1 MILNTIKKISM
12 NYNKMEVLFNEYSN
26 IIPNLSTLIEK
37 PTTVNIDS
45 CVSNFEKKYTSTDEL
60 FDNLRITDFSPSNPL
75 FSSPFNVPFQSI
87 IDLLF
92 IIYLKKEEKISLE
105 SYVENTSTINKKSAE
120 SELQLLD
127 LGNTSSTVNTSLN
140 TDVSVLDKLKKKYT
154 RTFLIWYCKQFR
166 GNLDLLKS
174 PSSNFYNKFHNT
186 FNKINKNSNKKFIDL
201 TSNSNY
207 GSIYANIIL
216 FIHYL
221 NKLKLDN
228 REEYTKTLNEI
239 SSNKDMSL
247 SIKRFNTMYDDF
259 QMAKEV
265 ILKNSTSSFKP
276 IDGLSCFEQLFNK
289 SEYFKLLLSGNKKY
303 LSKYLNTQHNYTI
316 KTEFDKTLK
325 YTILDSTNKIIGAN
339 LINKDSFTIYTFEST
354 NKTEDIYQI
363 SMHEEM
369 NKNGKGKKKLIDI
382 TCTSPKSDDKINKI
396 TISLP
401 YKSSDKKSLFNK
413 NPYTL
418 DKDNISLKIND
429 SKYFTLKYENTPTQ
443 SIQIF
448 RNNENKIITY
458 NLKSIGVDDTKK
470 LYPNYDITNN
480 ISLVDNFDTTS
491 LIPFEMIIAQIL
503 AIVINAYIDV
513 FETNITIT
521 KKKKSLFETKK
532 ENKVEEK
539 FEKVDYLNREYADY

>member
-1 MILNTIKKISM
+1 
-12 NYNKMEVLFNEYSN
+12 MEVLFNEYSN

-60 FDNLRITDFSPSNPL
+60 FDNLRITDFSSSNPL
-75 FSSPFNVPFQSI
+75 FSTPFNIPFQYI

-105 SYVENTSTINKKSAE
+105 SYVENTATINKKSAE

-127 LGNTSSTVNTSLN
+127 LGNTSSTVNTSLTN
-140 TDVSVLDKLKKKYT
+140 IDTPVLDKLKKKYT

-166 GNLDLLKS
+166 GNLDSLKS
-174 PSSNFYNKFHNT
+174 PSINFYTKFHTT
-186 FNKINKNSNKKFIDL
+186 FDKINKNSSKKFIDL
-201 TSNSNY
+201 SSKSDY

-216 FIHYL
+216 FIYYF

-228 REEYTKTLNEI
+228 REEYTKTLNDI
-239 SSNKDMSL
+239 SSNKDMSKYL
-247 SIKRFNTMYDDF
+247 KQFNTMYDDF
-259 QMAKEV
+259 NMAKEV
-265 ILKNSTSSFKP
+265 ILKNSTTSFKP

-325 YTILDSTNKIIGAN
+325 YTTFDSTNKIIGSN

-354 NKTEDIYQI
+354 NKTDDIYQI
-363 SMHEEM
+363 NMREEM

-396 TISLP
+396 TVSLQ

-413 NPYTL
+413 TPYTL
-418 DKDNISLKIND
+418 DKDNISIKIND
-429 SKYFTLKYENTPTQ
+429 SKYFLLKYENTPTHV
-443 SIQIF
+443 IQIF
-448 RNNENKIITY
+448 RNNGNKIITY
-458 NLKSIGVDDTKK
+458 NLKSISGDESKK
-470 LYPNYDITNN
+470 LYPNYDIPKG
-480 ISLVDNFDTTS
+480 ISLIDSFSTTS
-491 LIPFEMIIAQIL
+491 MIPFEMIIAQIL
-503 AIVINAYIDV
+503 AIVINTYIDV

>member
-1 MILNTIKKISM
+1 
-12 NYNKMEVLFNEYSN
+12 MEVLFNEYSN

-45 CVSNFEKKYTSTDEL
+45 CVSNFEKKYTSSDEL
-60 FDNLRITDFSPSNPL
+60 FDNLRITDFSSSNPL
-75 FSSPFNVPFQSI
+75 FSTPFNIPFQSI

-92 IIYLKKEEKISLE
+92 VIYLKKEEKISLE
-105 SYVENTSTINKKSAE
+105 SYVENSSTINKKSAE

-127 LGNTSSTVNTSLN
+127 LGNTSSTVNISTN
-140 TDVSVLDKLKKKYT
+140 IDVPVLDKLKKKYT

-166 GNLDLLKS
+166 GNLDSLKS
-174 PSSNFYNKFHNT
+174 PFTNFYTT
-186 FNKINKNSNKKFIDL
+186 FDKINKNSRKKFIDL
-201 TSNSNY
+201 SSKSDY

-216 FIHYL
+216 FNYYF

-228 REEYTKTLNEI
+228 REEYTKLLNDI
-239 SSNKDMSL
+239 SSNKDKSKYL
-247 SIKRFNTMYDDF
+247 KQFNTMYDDF
-259 QMAKEV
+259 NMAKDV
-265 ILKNSTSSFKP
+265 ILKNSTTSFKP

-303 LSKYLNTQHNYTI
+303 LSKYLNSPHNYTI

-325 YTILDSTNKIIGAN
+325 YTTFDSTNKIIGSN

-354 NKTEDIYQI
+354 NKTDDIYQI
-363 SMHEEM
+363 NMREEM

-396 TISLP
+396 SVSLP

-413 NPYTL
+413 TPYTL
-418 DKDNISLKIND
+418 DKDNISIKIND
-429 SKYFTLKYENTPTQ
+429 SKYFKLIYNTTIIPNE
-443 SIQIF
+443 IQVL
-448 RNNENKIITY
+448 RNNGNKIISY
-458 NLKSIGVDDTKK
+458 KLKSISIDDYTK
-470 LYPNYDITNN
+470 LYPNYDIPKG
-480 ISLVDNFDTTS
+480 ISLIDNFDTIS
-491 LIPFEMIIAQIL
+491 MIPFEMIIAQIL

-539 FEKVDYLNREYADY
+539 FEKIDYLNREYADY